1 MLMLK
6 IGSEFEKVK
15 EIKGKRSYPKK
26 IKLFVATTALSL
38 TTLFTACGN
47 RSPEAVNERLFTP
60 NTSKENET
68 NSQNPKTE
76 NNGSPIAETMQEN
89 EDNSPIAGTVNPNQ
103 QKEYTNLYDYLEDNN
118 NANSDIKRFED
129 FIRAYKGGEI
139 ENLVKEETNKDGQI
153 CYVLNPEVFNQD
165 TLEEVIDTLKGI
177 IEYKVYNVLNEN
189 YFLPEKLTED
199 NIIIDVE
206 KGKVLVKNLNNPNLP
221 ALELKLDNELNEVLS
236 ALQKLTSTIVTSEYP
251 TKESVIDSVENNIIK
266 SYSEIIEHII
276 KGVFVIGNS
285 GEISY
290 KGDVTNVIPSKTT
303 TLPEI
308 DELFKGKYSICENI
322 NSLSED
328 KQALASNYI
337 KDLETIENIIEQI
350 SKGEITYSDLVIE
363 SEYGEK
369 GVTDAYPN
377 WEYFGYSYPS
387 IKAIQEFFNDI
398 VKQSVV
404 EQSGDL
410 FKKYGL
416 TKDDIEVKMP
426 EGIIIIKGKPD
437 VLSEETPEV
446 KLNIDF
452 SAIPELNNI
461 VNNLFATIS
470 FDEEGSVVWK
480 DKATCEG
487 DVKGFL
493 EGCTGLAQFYCEGP
507 KIPLKGPVETS
518 KENAIQEAKEA
529 DLNLKIAHISEY
541 DGEEIEI

>member
-6 IGSEFEKVK
+6 IGSEFEKMK
-15 EIKGKRSYPKK
+15 KIKGKRSYPKK

-76 NNGSPIAETMQEN
+76 NNGSPIARTMQGN

-139 ENLVKEETNKDGQI
+139 ENLVKEETNKDGEI

-165 TLEEVIDTLKGI
+165 TLEEVIDTLEGI
-177 IEYKVYNVLNEN
+177 IEYEVYKVLNEN
-189 YFLPEKLTED
+189 YFLPEKLTEE
-199 NIIIDVE
+199 NIIVDVE
-206 KGKVLVKNLNNPNLP
+206 NGKVLVKNLNNPNLP

-276 KGVFVIGNS
+276 KGVLVIGNS

-290 KGDVTNVIPSKTT
+290 KGDVTNVIPSKTI

-350 SKGEITYSDLVIE
+350 SKEEITYSDLVIE

-437 VLSEETPEV
+437 VLSEETPEI
-446 KLNIDF
+446 KLNVDF

-487 DVKGFL
+487 DVKSFL
-493 EGCTGLAQFYCEGP
+493 EGYTGLAQFYCEGP

-518 KENAIQEAKEA
+518 KENAIQESKEA

>member
-26 IKLFVATTALSL
+26 IKLFVAAAALSL

-76 NNGSPIAETMQEN
+76 NNGSPIAETVQEN
-89 EDNSPIAGTVNPNQ
+89 KDNSPIAGTVNPNQ

-139 ENLVKEETNKDGQI
+139 ENLVKEETNKDGEI

-177 IEYKVYNVLNEN
+177 IEYEVYKVLNEN

-199 NIIIDVE
+199 NIIVDVE
-206 KGKVLVKNLNNPNLP
+206 NGKVLVKNLNNPNLP

-322 NSLSED
+322 NSLNED

-404 EQSGDL
+404 NQFGDL
-410 FKKYGL
+410 FIKYGL

-446 KLNIDF
+446 KLNVDF
-452 SAIPELNNI
+452 SAIPELNKI

-487 DVKGFL
+487 DVKSFL
-493 EGCTGLAQFYCEGP
+493 EGYTGLAQFYCEGP

-541 DGEEIEI
+541 EEEIEI

>member
-26 IKLFVATTALSL
+26 IKLLVAAAALSL

-199 NIIIDVE
+199 NIIVDVE

-308 DELFKGKYSICENI
+308 DELFKSKYSICENI

-328 KQALASNYI
+328 KQALASDYI

-404 EQSGDL
+404 NQFGDL
-410 FKKYGL
+410 FIKYGL

-446 KLNIDF
+446 KLNVDF
-452 SAIPELNNI
+452 SAIPELNKI

-487 DVKGFL
+487 DVKSFL
-493 EGCTGLAQFYCEGP
+493 EGCTGLAQFYCDFNE
-507 KIPLKGPVETS
+507 IPLKGPVEAS
-518 KENAIQEAKEA
+518 KEKATQEAKEA

-541 DGEEIEI
+541 EEEIEI

>member
-6 IGSEFEKVK
+6 IGSEFEKMK

-76 NNGSPIAETMQEN
+76 NNGSPIAGTVQEN

-177 IEYKVYNVLNEN
+177 IEYEVYKVLNEN

-452 SAIPELNNI
+452 SAIPELNKI

-487 DVKGFL
+487 DVKSFL
-493 EGCTGLAQFYCEGP
+493 EGCTGLAQFYCDFNE
-507 KIPLKGPVETS
+507 IPLKGPVEAS
-518 KENAIQEAKEA
+518 KEKATQEAKEA

-541 DGEEIEI
+541 EEEIEI

>member
-276 KGVFVIGNS
+276 KGVFIIGNS

-328 KQALASNYI
+328 KQALASDYI

-350 SKGEITYSDLVIE
+350 NKGEISYSDLVIE

-487 DVKGFL
+487 DVKSFL
-493 EGCTGLAQFYCEGP
+493 EGYTGLAQFYCEGP

-541 DGEEIEI
+541 EEEIEI

>member
-1 MLMLK
+1 
-6 IGSEFEKVK
+6 
-15 EIKGKRSYPKK
+15 
-26 IKLFVATTALSL
+26 
-38 TTLFTACGN
+38 
-47 RSPEAVNERLFTP
+47 
-60 NTSKENET
+60 
-68 NSQNPKTE
+68 
-76 NNGSPIAETMQEN
+76 MQEN

-276 KGVFVIGNS
+276 KGVFIIGNS

-328 KQALASNYI
+328 KQALASDYI

-350 SKGEITYSDLVIE
+350 NKGEISYSDLVIE

-404 EQSGDL
+404 NQFGDL
-410 FKKYGL
+410 FIKYGL

-487 DVKGFL
+487 DVKSFL
-493 EGCTGLAQFYCEGP
+493 EGCTGLAQFYCDVQE
-507 KIPLKGPVETS
+507 IPLKGPVEAS
-518 KENAIQEAKEA
+518 KENATQEAKEE

-541 DGEEIEI
+541 EEEIEI

>member
-26 IKLFVATTALSL
+26 IKLFVAAAALSL

-76 NNGSPIAETMQEN
+76 NNGSPIAETVQEN
-89 EDNSPIAGTVNPNQ
+89 KDNSPIAGTVNPNQ

-139 ENLVKEETNKDGQI
+139 ENLVKEETNKDGGI

-322 NSLSED
+322 NSLNED

-350 SKGEITYSDLVIE
+350 SKEEITYSDLVIE

-404 EQSGDL
+404 NQFGDL
-410 FKKYGL
+410 FIKYGL

-446 KLNIDF
+446 KLNVDF
-452 SAIPELNNI
+452 SAIPELNKI

-487 DVKGFL
+487 DVKSFL
-493 EGCTGLAQFYCEGP
+493 EGYTGLAQFYCEGP

>member
-1 MLMLK
+1 MLMLM
-6 IGSEFEKVK
+6 IGSEFEKMK

-26 IKLFVATTALSL
+26 IKLFVAAAALSL

-206 KGKVLVKNLNNPNLP
+206 NGKVLVKNLNNPNLP

-236 ALQKLTSTIVTSEYP
+236 AIQKLTSTIVTSEYP
-251 TKESVIDSVENNIIK
+251 TKESVIDSVENNIIN
-266 SYSEIIEHII
+266 SYSKIIE
-276 KGVFVIGNS
+276 
-285 GEISY
+285 
-290 KGDVTNVIPSKTT
+290 
-303 TLPEI
+303 PEI

-328 KQALASNYI
+328 KQALASDYI

-350 SKGEITYSDLVIE
+350 NKGEISYSDLVIE

-387 IKAIQEFFNDI
+387 IKAIQEFLNDI

-446 KLNIDF
+446 KLNVDF

-487 DVKGFL
+487 DVKSFL
-493 EGCTGLAQFYCEGP
+493 EGYTGLAQFYCEGP